1 MSGLG
6 TYLDCLF
13 GAEPPGAYCELRWRL
28 RDGRMGREFVA
39 LPARA
44 RLAALIEARGR
55 TTDLY
60 VGVAPRARQ
69 EGTRAAIDQS
79 HVLYGDCDTPESIA
93 ALERYRP
100 APSMI
105 VRSGTGAHGYWA
117 LLEPV
122 GPDELEQAN
131 RRLAHALGADMRA
144 TDAARILRPPGT
156 FNFKRAEPAAVTL
169 EATFAIYENA
179 AAIVAGLADPPDT
192 RVRENRASGGVRSL
206 SAVPDQLAD
215 ISPPIYV
222 EALTGRTVGRDG
234 KIACP
239 FHEDRTP
246 SLHAYPDADRG
257 WFCFSCE
264 RGGRVYDLA
273 AHLAGYRLPLR
284 GADFLAV
291 REVLLDHLAVRAAA

>member
-1 MSGLG
+1 MTDLG
-6 TYLDCLF
+6 VYLDALY
-13 GAEPPGAYCELRWRL
+13 GAEPTGAYCELRWRL

-39 LPARA
+39 VRDPRLP
-44 RLAALIEARGR
+44 ALIEARGR
-55 TTDLY
+55 STDCYL
-60 VGVAPRARQ
+60 GVAARARQ
-69 EGTRAAIDQS
+69 EGTRAAVERC
-79 HVLYGDCDTPESIA
+79 HVLYVDCDEPASIE
-93 ALERYRP
+93 ALQRFTP
-100 APSMI
+100 APSM
-105 VRSGTGAHGYWA
+105 VVHTGRGRHAYWA

-156 FNFKRAEPAAVTL
+156 FNFKRGEPVPVTL

-179 AAIVAGLADPPDT
+179 AAISADLADPPDT
-192 RVRENRASGGVRSL
+192 RARENRASGPIRPL

-215 ISPPIYV
+215 IAPPVYV
-222 EALTGRTVGRDG
+222 EALTGREVGRDG

-246 SLHAYPDADRG
+246 SLHAYPDAERG
-257 WFCFSCE
+257 WYCFSCE

-273 AHLAGYRLPLR
+273 AILGGYRLPLR

-291 REVLLDHLAVRAAA
+291 REVLLAHLAVRAAA